1 MRTLT
6 TKGRGRVIPHKRGGV
21 YIYVPA
27 EVAGDTSFPFKEKR
41 DALVYLQGGRL
52 IIEKFREEAG
62 YSEERD
68 ANYKAYLKV
77 KDDFVEKY
85 RGKVAV
91 IAGGKV
97 ICLAD
102 SIEEAVEIADRK
114 EIDVKHRIL
123 WKIGEDEEIKVRKM
137 RGSWLRRLS

>member
-1 MRTLT
+1 MT

-41 DALVYLQGGRL
+41 DALVYVQGGRL
-52 IIEKFREEAG
+52 IIEEYREEAG

-68 ANYKAYLKV
+68 ANYKAYLRAKS
-77 KDDFVEKY
+77 DFVEKY

-97 ICLAD
+97 VCIAD
-102 SIEEAVEIADRK
+102 STDEAVRIADKK
-114 EIDVKHRIL
+114 EPDVKHRML
-123 WKIGEDEEIKVRKM
+123 WKIGEDEEVKVRKM
-137 RGSWLRRLS
+137 RGSWLRRLR